1 MSSNLSKYYY
11 LKSLARHERDPRVS
25 DFLLRKAQ
33 ELLDLDYSSL
43 KNQVPI
49 TNRFI
54 GHVQRGTL

>member
-1 MSSNLSKYYY
+1 MSLNLSRYYY
-11 LKSLARHERDPRVS
+11 LKNLARQASDPRVS
-25 DFLLRKAQ
+25 DFLLCKAQ

-49 TNRFI
+49 TNKFI